1 MIATS
6 QIPAGTMPSLSS
18 QATDDAPLAN
28 KEAYQSKWKRTSPVP
43 LTRESFLDLLYGRT
57 PLLKE
62 ANFITKDQTQKLYD
76 HLGPM
81 FSPYIH
87 AAGPPVSKVGV
98 AQFEFQA
105 QAAKD
110 FENRTGDGESKTG
123 NTLDTAQVSLL
134 PLSTMSAHRETTREN
149 PLF

>member
-6 QIPAGTMPSLSS
+6 QIPAAAMPSLSS
-18 QATDDAPLAN
+18 QATDDAPLPD
-28 KEAYQSKWKRTSPVP
+28 KEVYHSKWKGTSPVP

-57 PLLKE
+57 PLVKE
-62 ANFITKDQTQKLYD
+62 ANFITKDQTQKLYG
-76 HLGPM
+76 HLGPL

-105 QAAKD
+105 QAAED
-110 FENRTGDGESKTG
+110 FENRKGDGESKIG
-123 NTLDTAQVSLL
+123 NTLETAD
-134 PLSTMSAHRETTREN
+134 SASFHSQI
-149 PLF
+149 

>member
-6 QIPAGTMPSLSS
+6 QMPAGTMPSLSS
-18 QATDDAPLAN
+18 QATDAAPLAN
-28 KEAYQSKWKRTSPVP
+28 KEAYHSKWKRTSPVP

-57 PLLKE
+57 PLVKE

-76 HLGPM
+76 HLRPL

-105 QAAKD
+105 QAAED

-134 PLSTMSAHRETTREN
+134 PLSTMSAHRETTRKN

>member
-1 MIATS
+1 MLATS
-6 QIPAGTMPSLSS
+6 HIPAAMPSLSS
-18 QATDDAPLAN
+18 QATDAATLPN
-28 KEAYQSKWKRTSPVP
+28 KEEVYQSKWKRTSPVP

-57 PLLKE
+57 PLVKE

-76 HLGPM
+76 HLGPL

-105 QAAKD
+105 QAAED
-110 FENRTGDGESKTG
+110 FENRKGDGKSKIG
-123 NTLDTAQVSLL
+123 KTLDPARPAFFHSQL
-134 PLSTMSAHRETTREN
+134 
-149 PLF
+149 

>member
-6 QIPAGTMPSLSS
+6 QMPAGTMPSLSS
-18 QATDDAPLAN
+18 QATDAAPLAN
-28 KEAYQSKWKRTSPVP
+28 KEAYHSKWKRTSPVP

-57 PLLKE
+57 PLVKE

-76 HLGPM
+76 HLGPL

-105 QAAKD
+105 QAAED

-123 NTLDTAQVSLL
+123 STLDTAQVSLL
-134 PLSTMSAHRETTREN
+134 PLSTMSAHRETTRKN